1 MQGIVELHG
10 AKLVVNVEGT
20 SLPLYSTSFMP
31 GDQVEMNSTGTW
43 SLARREPHTTVAV
56 KRPNGTLYFPTL
68 GPACPFTLKC
78 FNYSI
83 ANGARL
89 VIRFDETGKYTIEQT
104 FGPGPDQDATAIIA
118 AYRQTPKR
126 PPLPVKQGAHYYTR
140 DEIVNHN
147 DLNTF
152 TIDPAT
158 SQDFDDAI
166 SVDLAEGVVYVHIVD
181 AASIDVSS
189 IEQKIRERCVTLY
202 LANDQT
208 EHLLDEEDAC
218 YKYSLIEGQERQVI
232 TVKVKLHYG
241 EVETFEIYRSTIIV
255 KTRWNY
261 EEVKNVL
268 ENACAPPEI
277 KMLADWSNMR
287 SCDMQYNLALPSVRP
302 LVGKDGKPNKIIH
315 DTTNDLA
322 HSVVSTPMILANM
335 IVSKHLHSCGVR
347 IPNRFH
353 DVLRGIPHGHNAFP
367 STGHPHV
374 DSFLLI
380 KRYAKA
386 LYSCDQWGHFGLRL
400 QEYVHFTSP
409 MRRYADIITHRL
421 LAGYHYD
428 DDALDE
434 EVAYLNRRVALCR
447 ALQDLYSGW
456 KIAQWYSAHPDNY
469 TVYVTDVKQ
478 VGVMWYMPTL
488 SLNGFT
494 HVRQIKPSQYYTFDM
509 RTQSLVGGNDGIR
522 ISLGQPMTS
531 VLIEIDAITFI
542 PQLELHAL
550 TNTL

>member
-1 MQGIVELHG
+1 MRGIVELHG
-10 AKLVVNVEGT
+10 AKLVVNVEGN

-31 GDQVEMNSTGTW
+31 GDQVEMNPSGTW
-43 SLARREPHTTVAV
+43 SLVRREPHTTVAV
-56 KRPNGTLYFPTL
+56 KRANGTLYFPTL

-83 ANGARL
+83 TTGARL
-89 VIRFDETGKYTIEQT
+89 VIRFDETGKYTIEHT
-104 FGPGPDQDATAIIA
+104 FSSSPEHDAAAIVA

-126 PPLPVKQGAHYYTR
+126 PEIHLKQGAHYYTR

-152 TIDPAT
+152 TIDPTA
-158 SQDFDDAI
+158 SLDFDDAI
-166 SVDLAEGVVYVHIVD
+166 SVDLAQGVVYVHIVD
-181 AASIDVSS
+181 AAAMDLST

-202 LANDQT
+202 LGNDHT

-232 TVKVKLHYG
+232 TVKVKLLYG

-255 KTRWNY
+255 KSRWNY

-268 ENACAPPEI
+268 ENDCAPPEI
-277 KMLADWSNMR
+277 KMLADLAAIR
-287 SCDMQYNLALPSVRP
+287 SCDVAYNIALPSVRP
-302 LVGKDGKPNKIIH
+302 LVSRDGKPNKIIH
-315 DTTNDLA
+315 DTTNDAA
-322 HSVVSTPMILANM
+322 HSVVSVAMILANM
-335 IVSKHLHSCGVR
+335 VISKQLHGCGVR

-367 STGHPHV
+367 STGNSNV

-434 EVAYLNRRVALCR
+434 EVVYLNARVNHCR
-447 ALQDLYSGW
+447 KLQEVYTSW
-456 KIAQWYSAHPDNY
+456 KIAQWYTAHPETH
-469 TVYVTDVKQ
+469 TVYITDVKQ

-494 HVRQIKPSQYYTFDM
+494 HVRQIKPSQYYTFDL
-509 RTQSLVGGNDGIR
+509 RTQSLVGATDGIR
-522 ISLGQPMTS
+522 ISLGQPITA
-531 VLIEIDAITFI
+531 VLVEMDPITCV
-542 PQLELHAL
+542 PNLELYAL
-550 TNTL
+550 TNTV